1 MKRCPT
7 CHKTFTDR
15 NLTFCIDDG
24 TPLLPVADAADSPAD
39 EATVVRPSSGSD
51 SGSSPS
57 SHAHGAESERVPVY
71 EPPGTYVPP
80 GLAGQ
85 PGKRR
90 TWPWILGLLVIVLV
104 IFGGLGIAAVM
115 LVPNMI
121 RGSANANTANL
132 NANAAQRN
140 SDPNPGNSNSTG
152 DTNSVYRNENGN
164 DNLAADDTTPPPANE
179 QEVLSDLTDLEH
191 DWTVANINAD
201 KKKLDRILADD
212 YVGTLPDGKQQGKA
226 EYLRT
231 ATRDTAIQKWNFE
244 DLKVSLRGDRATLT
258 GILQVEI
265 KDERGQDQS
274 VAFSF
279 TDKFVWRDGRWQA
292 TGSEVNLLK
301 PQGTAA

>member
-1 MKRCPT
+1 M
-7 CHKTFTDR
+7 
-15 NLTFCIDDG
+15 
-24 TPLLPVADAADSPAD
+24 PVADAADSPAD

-51 SGSSPS
+51 SGSP
-57 SHAHGAESERVPVY
+57 GAYGAASENVPVY
-71 EPPGTYVPP
+71 QPPGTSAPP
-80 GLAGQ
+80 GPGQ

-90 TWPWILGLLVIVLV
+90 VWPWILGLLVIVLV

-121 RGSANANTANL
+121 RGSNTNTANL
-132 NANAAQRN
+132 NANAAKRN
-140 SDPNPGNSNSTG
+140 NRDPNTGDSNSAG
-152 DTNSVYRNENGN
+152 NANSVYRNENEN
-164 DNLAADDTTPPPANE
+164 DNLAADDTTPPTNE

-244 DLKVSLRGDRATLT
+244 NLKVSLRGDRATLT

-265 KDERGQDQS
+265 KDERGRDQS
-274 VAFSF
+274 VAFRF
-279 TDKFVWRDGRWQA
+279 IDKFVWRDGRWQA
-292 TGSEVNLLK
+292 TGSEVNLVK